1 MQTEMDD
8 HPAKPG
14 FFERLFGRLAGDN
27 PDSPEDILA
36 LLRQAREQ
44 KIFDEDTQQWLEK
57 IIDFRGLEVRDAM
70 ISRAQMDVV
79 KAGDS
84 INRIIAYVV
93 GTTHS
98 RFPVIADDK
107 DNVLGILHAKDL
119 LKYTLNPEQFKLE
132 NVLRPAVFVPEGKP
146 LSVLLKEFRDMHNHL
161 AVVVDEYGSISG
173 LVTLEDVIEQILGDI
188 EDEFDEDDSADNIF
202 AVSPDRWRINAVTEI
217 EDVNEFF
224 GTDYSDEEVNTIG
237 GLVIKELGHLPVRG
251 EKAVIGPL
259 QFTVARADNRRLHT
273 LMAVK
278 TKPE

>member
-14 FFERLFGRLAGDN
+14 FFERLFGRLAGDG

-146 LSVLLKEFRDMHNHL
+146 LNVLLKEFRDMHNHL

-278 TKPE
+278 AKPE

>member
-14 FFERLFGRLAGDN
+14 FFERLFGRLAGDG

-278 TKPE
+278 AKPE

>member
-1 MQTEMDD
+1 MDD

-14 FFERLFGRLAGDN
+14 FFERLFGRLAGDS

-84 INRIIAYVV
+84 ISRIIAYVV

-146 LSVLLKEFRDMHNHL
+146 LNVLLKEFRDMHNHL

-188 EDEFDEDDSADNIF
+188 EDEFDEDAHQRRYRN
-202 AVSPDRWRINAVTEI
+202 RRCERILRH
-217 EDVNEFF
+217 
-224 GTDYSDEEVNTIG
+224 
-237 GLVIKELGHLPVRG
+237 GLQRRRSEHHRRAGDQRARPS
-251 EKAVIGPL
+251 
-259 QFTVARADNRRLHT
+259 ARARRKSRYRPLAIHRGPRRQPPPAHADGGKSQARISPHDKGY
-273 LMAVK
+273 L
-278 TKPE
+278 KPDFPFFR